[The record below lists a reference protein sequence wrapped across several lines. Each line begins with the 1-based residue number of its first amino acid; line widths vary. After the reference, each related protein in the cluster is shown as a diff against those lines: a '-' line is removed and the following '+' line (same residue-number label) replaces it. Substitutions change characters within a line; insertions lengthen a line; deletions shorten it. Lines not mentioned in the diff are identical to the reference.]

1 MSEKR
6 LFVVET
12 VNTFSEVHIIEAENE
27 EMAKKIA
34 ENSDYNA
41 SKWLGSQVS
50 NVYDYDECELPRLKK
65 LDSYFF
71 DGYACV
77 DDEGY
82 LYYRKMSGEVNGNM
96 PRNKIFEE

>member
-12 VNTFSEVHIIEAENE
+12 VNTFSEVHIVEAENE

-41 SKWLGSQVS
+41 SKWLGTQVS
-50 NVYDYDECELPRLKK
+50 NVYHYDEREMPRLVKM
-65 LDSYFF
+65 DTYFF
-71 DGYACV
+71 DGYAAV
-77 DDEGY
+77 NEEGY
-82 LYYRKMSGEVNGNM
+82 LYYRKMNGEVNGNM
-96 PRNKIFEE
+96 SPRKIFET